1 MTLRLPTRLVAL
13 SVALATTATAAISS
27 AHGISA
33 ENQEAMATGGPLDY
47 IWLGAE
53 HMVTGYDHLL
63 FLFGVIFFLSN
74 FRDIVKFIT
83 AFTLGHSITLLG
95 ATLLEITANAY
106 LVDAVIALS
115 VVYKGFEN
123 QPRTW
128 SPSSSCLDSFMGLGS
143 PHACN
148 SSRSATTT

>member
-123 QPRTW
+123 
-128 SPSSSCLDSFMGLGS
+128 LGGFKKVLNK
-143 PHACN
+143 PAP
-148 SSRSATTT
+148 